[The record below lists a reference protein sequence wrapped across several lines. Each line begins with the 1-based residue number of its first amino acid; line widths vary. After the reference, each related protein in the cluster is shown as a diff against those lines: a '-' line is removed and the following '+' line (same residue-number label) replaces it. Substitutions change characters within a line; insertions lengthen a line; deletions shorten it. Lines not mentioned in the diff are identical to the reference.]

1 MTKQSRLVLI
11 IVDQHQLLLKTVMDY
26 YQTIM
31 GMQVARVIMNVLQSA
46 REECVNL
53 PDFK

>member
-1 MTKQSRLVLI
+1 MKKQSRLVLI
-11 IVDQHQLLLKTVMDY
+11 IVDQYQLLLNTDMDY

-46 REECVNL
+46 CEVCVNL